1 MSTDLLIDGLPPTQ
15 ADLHYLALVNYG
27 AYTAFRV
34 EDGGVRGL
42 DLHLARLEASAI
54 DLFGEPAGEDH
65 LRDIIRTALGD
76 HREAWLKVTLFSPDI
91 LARTPSARVRPK
103 IMTTVSPPSP
113 PLATRVRLRVQTY
126 GRDEAHIK
134 HTATLGLI
142 RARRLA
148 RKDGFDDALFADAD
162 GLISEGPSWNIGFLI
177 GDHIVWPQA
186 PMLTGAT
193 QAVIARGL
201 DRVGMSQSTEP
212 VHVHDLTRFDGA
224 FICNS
229 ATPACCVTAIGDRV
243 FEVDTDRIERITSAW
258 LSQPAEPI

>member
-1 MSTDLLIDGLPPTQ
+1 MSAEHLIDALPPTQ
-15 ADLHYLALVNYG
+15 ADLHYLATVNYG
-27 AYTAFRV
+27 AYTAYRV

-54 DLFGEPAGEDH
+54 DLFGEAVGEDR

-76 HREAWLKVTLFSPDI
+76 RREAWLKVTLFSPDI
-91 LARTPSARVRPK
+91 LARTPSARVRPRV
-103 IMTTVSPPSP
+103 MTAVSPPPP
-113 PLATRVRLRVQTY
+113 PLATTVRLRVQTY
-126 GRDEAHIK
+126 GRDDAHIK

-148 RKDGFDDALFADAD
+148 REDGFDDALFADAD

-186 PMLTGAT
+186 PMLAGAT

-201 DRVGMSQSTEP
+201 DEVGMTQGTEP
-212 VHVHDLTRFDGA
+212 VHLHELFRFDGA

-243 FEVDTDRIERITSAW
+243 FEVDTDRIERIASAW
-258 LSQPAEPI
+258 SSQQAEKI